1 MHESSTP
8 HLHGVRLRE
17 AFTPFRPGGAVP
29 LLSFRAPHRCIDGA
43 CPHKGSTREPQR
55 VLNRLKHPQV
65 IVDSKNPVQVQH
77 RWSIHGCTPFAMVAL
92 LNDGFHQ
99 ARNRF
104 RQSDRHAAG
113 SDSIFAAVFSGLCQR
128 AFLSAARNNGRA
140 ERPWR
145 IVVLRARRERK
156 SRAFMVDKGTP
167 NLCAASLVG
176 SPSRSQ
182 SSIAVR
188 RRPGSFNNAS
198 KRIFR
203 CSTRAHCSSGLGSP
217 ERGSIPGATSS
228 SPVNTGSS
236 GNSRRQ
242 FRLRNRIRDELMA
255 IRWSQVENLAR
266 PWN

>member
-1 MHESSTP
+1 MKARHHIWIVCAYVKPSP
-8 HLHGVRLRE
+8 HFAQAE
-17 AFTPFRPGGAVP
+17 PFRCCPFDRSID
-29 LLSFRAPHRCIDGA
+29 LSTVLAPHN
-43 CPHKGSTREPQR
+43 GSTREPQR
-55 VLNRLKHPQV
+55 VLNRLKHRPV
-65 IVDSKNPVQVQH
+65 IVDSKNPVPVQH
-77 RWSIHGCTPFAMVAL
+77 RWSIHGCTPLAMDCPF

-99 ARNRF
+99 NRHRF

-113 SDSIFAAVFSGLCQR
+113 SDSIFAALSPGLCQL
-128 AFLSAARNNGRA
+128 AFWSAARIHGFA
-140 ERPWR
+140 KRPR
-145 IVVLRARRERK
+145 MAALRARRERN
-156 SRAFMVDKGTP
+156 SRAFIVDKATP
-167 NLCAASLVG
+167 NLCAASFVG

-203 CSTRAHCSSGLGSP
+203 CSRRAHCSSGLGSP